1 MSSRNSPTPALDVR
15 SRRAERLAAG
25 LVLVAAGGAVALLGA
40 SPWWTQLLAA
50 GGVVT
55 VALGLWRAGWIGSR
69 HRVADLRWSS
79 GELSAD
85 TRIFR
90 DAVWLRW
97 TNLGGR
103 RRAMLLA
110 RGDIPAGQ
118 LRALAVRLRI
128 EAVERA
134 LPECRTRSSR

>member
-1 MSSRNSPTPALDVR
+1 M
-15 SRRAERLAAG
+15 RRAERLAAG

-50 GGVVT
+50 GGVAT
-55 VALGLWRAGWIGSR
+55 VALGLWRAGWIESSN
-69 HRVADLRWSS
+69 RVAELRWRP

-85 TRIFR
+85 TRVFR

-97 TNLGGR
+97 RSPAGR

-110 RGDIPAGQ
+110 RGDVPAGQ
-118 LRALAVRLRI
+118 LRTLVVRLRI
-128 EAVERA
+128 EAVERV
-134 LPECRTRSSR
+134 LPEARTR

>member
-1 MSSRNSPTPALDVR
+1 M
-15 SRRAERLAAG
+15 RRAERLAAG
-25 LVLVAAGGAVALLGA
+25 LVLAAAGVAVALLGA
-40 SPWWTQLLAA
+40 SPGWTQSLAA

-55 VALGLWRAGWIGSR
+55 VALGLWGAGWIGSGNR
-69 HRVADLRWSS
+69 LAELRWPP

-85 TRIFR
+85 TRVFR

-97 TNLGGR
+97 RSSAGR

-110 RGDIPAGQ
+110 RGDLPAGQ

-134 LPECRTRSSR
+134 LPEAATR

>member
-1 MSSRNSPTPALDVR
+1 M
-15 SRRAERLAAG
+15 RRAERLAAG
-25 LVLVAAGGAVALLGA
+25 LVLVAAGGAVALLGG
-40 SPWWTQLLAA
+40 SPWWTQSLAA
-50 GGVVT
+50 GGLVA
-55 VALGLWRAGWIGSR
+55 VALGLWRAGWIGSDNR
-69 HRVADLRWSS
+69 LAKLLWPP

-85 TRIFR
+85 IRVFR

-97 TNLGGR
+97 RSPAGR

-110 RGDIPAGQ
+110 CGDLPAGQ

-134 LPECRTRSSR
+134 LPEASTR

>member
-1 MSSRNSPTPALDVR
+1 M
-15 SRRAERLAAG
+15 
-25 LVLVAAGGAVALLGA
+25 LVAAGGAVALLGA
-40 SPWWTQLLAA
+40 SPWWIRLLAA
-50 GGVVT
+50 SGVVT
-55 VALGLWRAGWIGSR
+55 VAIGLWQAGWIGSS
-69 HRVADLRWSS
+69 HRVTDLRWFS

-85 TRIFR
+85 TRVFR

-97 TNLGGR
+97 TSLGGC

-110 RGDIPAGQ
+110 RGDIPARQ

-134 LPECRTRSSR
+134 LPEARTRSAR

>member
-1 MSSRNSPTPALDVR
+1 M
-15 SRRAERLAAG
+15 RRAERLAAG
-25 LVLVAAGGAVALLGA
+25 LVLGAAGAVVLLGA

-50 GGVVT
+50 VGVVS
-55 VALGLWRAGWIGSR
+55 VALGLWAAGWIGSGNR
-69 HRVADLRWSS
+69 LADLHWPP

-85 TRIFR
+85 TRVFR

-97 TNLGGR
+97 RSPAGC

-110 RGDIPAGQ
+110 RGDLPAGQ

-134 LPECRTRSSR
+134 LPEASTR

>member
-1 MSSRNSPTPALDVR
+1 M
-15 SRRAERLAAG
+15 RRAERLAAG
-25 LVLVAAGGAVALLGA
+25 FVLVAAGGAVALLGA
-40 SPWWTQLLAA
+40 SPWWTQSLAA

-55 VALGLWRAGWIGSR
+55 VALGLWGAGWITSGDR
-69 HRVADLRWSS
+69 LAELRWPP

-85 TRIFR
+85 TRVFR

-97 TNLGGR
+97 RSPAGR
-103 RRAMLLA
+103 WRAMLLA
-110 RGDIPAGQ
+110 RADLPAGQ

-134 LPECRTRSSR
+134 LPEPRTRSSR

>member
-1 MSSRNSPTPALDVR
+1 M
-15 SRRAERLAAG
+15 RRAERLAAA

-40 SPWWTQLLAA
+40 SPWWTQLLTA

-55 VALGLWRAGWIGSR
+55 VALGLWRAGWIGSS
-69 HRVADLRWSS
+69 HRVAELRWPA

-85 TRIFR
+85 TRVFR

-97 TNLGGR
+97 TSPAGR
-103 RRAMLLA
+103 RRTMLLV
-110 RGDIPAGQ
+110 RGDVPPGQ
-118 LRALAVRLRI
+118 LRALAVCLRI

-134 LPECRTRSSR
+134 LPEARTR

>member
-1 MSSRNSPTPALDVR
+1 M
-15 SRRAERLAAG
+15 RRAERLAAG

-40 SPWWTQLLAA
+40 SPWWTQSLAA
-50 GGVVT
+50 GGVVI
-55 VALGLWRAGWIGSR
+55 VALGLWGAGWIGFSNR
-69 HRVADLRWSS
+69 LAELRWPP

-85 TRIFR
+85 TRVFR
-90 DAVWLRW
+90 NVVWLRW
-97 TNLGGR
+97 RSPAGH

-110 RGDIPAGQ
+110 RADLPAEQ

-134 LPECRTRSSR
+134 LPEAPKR